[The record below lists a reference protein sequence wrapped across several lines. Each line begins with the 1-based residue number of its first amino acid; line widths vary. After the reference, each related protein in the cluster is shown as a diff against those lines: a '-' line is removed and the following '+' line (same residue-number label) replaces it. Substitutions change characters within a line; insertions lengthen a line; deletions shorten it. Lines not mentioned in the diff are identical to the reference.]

1 MSLQFSNM
9 TIQGK
14 YIYKRRRIKAKSI
27 IIDTKSASQ
36 LEIHN
41 AYLIQQN
48 EHLAKELSFSRYT
61 IQALKTMTTQ
71 RDNVLSETRLEL
83 ERALQHIQLLSSTLR
98 QQQQSLSGIGPQL
111 MQDDLSDD
119 QELSEDELYEDNTRP
134 SLDIMSKLP
143 LRHPHQNQIFVNEN
157 Y

>member
-9 TIQGK
+9 SIQ
-14 YIYKRRRIKAKSI
+14 
-27 IIDTKSASQ
+27 DKSASQ
-36 LEIHN
+36 LEIQN

-48 EHLAKELSFSRYT
+48 EHLTKELSFTRYT
-61 IQALKTMTTQ
+61 IQALKSMTTQ
-71 RDNVLSETRLEL
+71 RDTVLTETRLEL
-83 ERALQHIQLLSSTLR
+83 ERALHHIQLLSSTLQR
-98 QQQQSLSGIGPQL
+98 QQQQQNGLSGIGPQL

-119 QELSEDELYEDNTRP
+119 QELSEDEMMYEDNPRP

-143 LRHPHQNQIFVNEN
+143 LRHPHHHGNQIFVNEVN